1 MKRLFLSVSIIGLLT
16 LSLCNNV
23 FAFKEI
29 GDYGVDITYALDSFD
44 TYKVRT
50 SSNIVTDDSR
60 FSQKYDT
67 IDFKDVYDGK
77 YNIDTLKTEGYYTM
91 AVEITLD
98 VKKIDDGYQ
107 YIFIYDDTRSDTFLT
122 GCQFECGKSY
132 RNMTFYFEVSIFN
145 IKENDFVIR
154 YGASGKFSDDWENK
168 NLNIQVGFSKEAV
181 KTTNIWYIK
190 WLNDNHTKYQYEKLT
205 DAS

>member
-98 VKKIDDGYQ
+98 VKK
-107 YIFIYDDTRSDTFLT
+107 
-122 GCQFECGKSY
+122 
-132 RNMTFYFEVSIFN
+132 N
-145 IKENDFVIR
+145 
-154 YGASGKFSDDWENK
+154 
-168 NLNIQVGFSKEAV
+168 
-181 KTTNIWYIK
+181 
-190 WLNDNHTKYQYEKLT
+190 
-205 DAS
+205 